1 MILGTTQKG
10 MSFAGFAY
18 AYDKIFCRRGI
29 LQFGWGCFWEY
40 LLLTLRKGVI
50 RMKWLD
56 IAIKILHIIAII
68 GTYAATFEALLT
80 AIRAVL
86 TFLGF

>member
-1 MILGTTQKG
+1 

-18 AYDKIFCRRGI
+18 TYDKIFCRRGI
-29 LQFGWGCFWEY
+29 PRLVGCFRREY

-56 IAIKILHIIAII
+56 IAIKILHIVAVI
-68 GTYAATFEALLT
+68 GTYAAVVELILT
-80 AIRAVL
+80 AIRAIL
-86 TFLGF
+86 SFFGY